1 MPGEGR
7 ISSQTGHWTIS
18 IKNLPGYRGASTASA
33 KRAWCMPA
41 SRENA
46 WSMNI
51 WCVISLNTKCWEVMS
66 DMGSYYQCSDPDSNE
81 KNLDRSYPSIKHKQ
95 KWVWGDRP
103 WKHFPSAGRKTCIW
117 KVSVYSQL
125 GDQHRNIVPVG
136 LLLEQGTPW
145 TGLSGAVKGGHHQY
159 CKSTWSTQLICNIV
173 NETDNPAG
181 NLPDC
186 TKMPMTQNLADL
198 WHGSKSD

>member
-1 MPGEGR
+1 MGETVLNYWKRKCYSENSFTLNSTKHG
-7 ISSQTGHWTIS
+7 
-18 IKNLPGYRGASTASA
+18 KNHLSAYDEHLVRYIIEHEMLGGDVWYGILLPVQ
-33 KRAWCMPA
+33 
-41 SRENA
+41 
-46 WSMNI
+46 WSGQQ
-51 WCVISLNTKCWEVMS
+51 WK
-66 DMGSYYQCSDPDSNE
+66 
-81 KNLDRSYPSIKHKQ
+81 KLDRSYPSIKHKQ

-125 GDQHRNIVPVG
+125 GDRHRNIVPVG

-145 TGLSGAVKGGHHQY
+145 TGLFGAVKGGRHQY
-159 CKSTWSTQLICNIV
+159 RKSTWSTQLICNIV

-186 TKMPMTQNLADL
+186 TKMPMTQNSADL

>member
-1 MPGEGR
+1 MITYLRRPPIVMMLGVLFR
-7 ISSQTGHWTIS
+7 HFCFWLY
-18 IKNLPGYRGASTASA
+18 KNFCIILCQDYFLPGFFR
-33 KRAWCMPA
+33 W
-41 SRENA
+41 
-46 WSMNI
+46 
-51 WCVISLNTKCWEVMS
+51 
-66 DMGSYYQCSDPDSNE
+66 SDPSSYGILLPVQQSGQQW
-81 KNLDRSYPSIKHKQ
+81 KKLDRSYPSIKHKQ
-95 KWVWGDRP
+95 KWVWGDRS
-103 WKHFPSAGRKTCIW
+103 WEHFPSAGRKTCIW

-125 GDQHRNIVPVG
+125 GDRHRNIVSVG

-186 TKMPMTQNLADL
+186 TKCQ
-198 WHGSKSD
+198 WHKT

>member
-1 MPGEGR
+1 MMIGVLFGNFCSSCFIK
-7 ISSQTGHWTIS
+7 ISVSFYVKITFFPDFFDDLT
-18 IKNLPGYRGASTASA
+18 PVA
-33 KRAWCMPA
+33 
-41 SRENA
+41 
-46 WSMNI
+46 
-51 WCVISLNTKCWEVMS
+51 
-66 DMGSYYQCSDPDSNE
+66 MGSYYQCSNPDSNE
-81 KNLDRSYPSIKHKQ
+81 KKLDRSYPSIKHKQ
-95 KWVWGDRP
+95 KWVWGDRS
-103 WKHFPSAGRKTCIW
+103 WEHFPSAGRKTCIW

-125 GDQHRNIVPVG
+125 GDRHRNIVSVG

-186 TKMPMTQNLADL
+186 TKCQ
-198 WHGSKSD
+198 WHKT

>member
-1 MPGEGR
+1 MCG
-7 ISSQTGHWTIS
+7 QHWGLTPWNIAELLGLVYS
-18 IKNLPGYRGASTASA
+18 FYRYFIG
-33 KRAWCMPA
+33 
-41 SRENA
+41 
-46 WSMNI
+46 
-51 WCVISLNTKCWEVMS
+51 
-66 DMGSYYQCSDPDSNE
+66 SDP
-81 KNLDRSYPSIKHKQ
+81 RIPYPSIKHKQ

-125 GDQHRNIVPVG
+125 GDRHRNIVPVG

-145 TGLSGAVKGGHHQY
+145 TRLSGAVKGGHHQY

>member
-1 MPGEGR
+1 MIRPLRFFSYWQDRQNCGTSSGCSGMRQYGSVLISTVSCHTLTGQKPKDISYHIWSMPGEGR

-66 DMGSYYQCSDPDSNE
+66 DMGFYYQCSDPDSNE
-81 KNLDRSYPSIKHKQ
+81 KNWTGHI
-95 KWVWGDRP
+95 RP
-103 WKHFPSAGRKTCIW
+103 LNINRKEFEVTARG
-117 KVSVYSQL
+117 STF
-125 GDQHRNIVPVG
+125 H
-136 LLLEQGTPW
+136 LLLRLFQ
-145 TGLSGAVKGGHHQY
+145 TG
-159 CKSTWSTQLICNIV
+159 
-173 NETDNPAG
+173 D
-181 NLPDC
+181 
-186 TKMPMTQNLADL
+186 
-198 WHGSKSD
+198 